1 MYIFAFGMLIV
12 ALLCSLGGAGLAV
25 LQLYQGRASALGYIE
40 KMQAAMTAALVVA
53 SALLLHAL
61 YWNDFSL
68 TYVASYTDRILPVF
82 YRLTAF
88 WAGQPGS
95 LLFWALSVAVCGT
108 LFSFTKAYK
117 GLTEETRLWFWIFFL
132 AVMAFFALLLTGWSN
147 PFIMQNP
154 VPADG
159 RGLNPLLQ
167 NPGMI
172 IHPPLLF
179 WGYGGFIIPSCLALA
194 QCLSDNEEI
203 EGSWVMVARPFTL
216 IAWLFLT
223 AGIILGAWWAY
234 LELGWGGYWAWDPVE
249 NASIIPW
256 LIGTAAI
263 HTTIIQ
269 VRRQKL
275 GRLNVFLMA
284 LTTVSA
290 FFATYL
296 VRSGVVDS
304 VHAFGDGGV
313 GVPLLIFIIS
323 STVLCAIIAIIGYN
337 SRRSL
342 ESIDSR
348 EGMLVMTAWILLV
361 LSIIICMATL
371 WPLISSL
378 WSAQSQGLDATFYN
392 KVCLPLFALITVIF
406 AFCPWL
412 GWRGGIRNW
421 KKMGIVCGAFVLTA
435 MALWFADYRQPT
447 ALIGA
452 AAAVAGFVSLALL
465 CTERAVYKNMNSLAA
480 HGVHLGLLL
489 IVLGVAFS
497 GPYKTERTHALA
509 KGESMVVGAY
519 TVGVVDVSDG
529 RGRGFE
535 FLEARLQVT
544 DGDDVLVGLL
554 TPQRRIYDNFSGMQ
568 FSEVDTIFS
577 LGSEIYATLLGLDT
591 NGKVTLQISI
601 NPLVNWMWIG
611 GILMCL
617 FPFLGLR
624 RILPAREDHD
634 SSEDA
639 HMADFDTATP
649 NNTADVPTGTS
660 EK

>member
-1 MYIFAFGMLIV
+1 MYIFAFAMLLV

-25 LQLYQGRASALGYIE
+25 LQLYQGRASALAFIE
-40 KMQAAMTAALVVA
+40 KAQAIMTFALVIA

-68 TYVASYTDRILPVF
+68 VYVASYTDRILPVF

-95 LLFWALSVAVCGT
+95 LLFWALSVAACGT
-108 LFSFTKAYK
+108 IFSFTKSYK
-117 GLTEETRLWFWIFFL
+117 QLTEETRLWFWIFFL
-132 AVMAFFALLLTGWSN
+132 AVMAFFVLLLTGWSN
-147 PFIMQNP
+147 PFVMQNP

-256 LIGTAAI
+256 LISTAAI

-275 GRLNVFLMA
+275 GRVNVFLMA

-323 STVLCAIIAIIGYN
+323 STVLCAIIAFIGYN
-337 SRRSL
+337 SRNSL
-342 ESIDSR
+342 EGIDSR
-348 EGMLVMTAWILLV
+348 EGMLVMTAWILLM

-378 WSAQSQGLDATFYN
+378 WSAQSQGLDAAFYN
-392 KVCLPLFALITVIF
+392 KVCLPLFALIAVIF
-406 AFCPWL
+406 SFCPWL
-412 GWRGGIRNW
+412 GWKGGVRDW
-421 KKMGIVCGAFVLTA
+421 KKMGIVLAAYVLTA

-447 ALIGA
+447 AFVGA
-452 AAAVAGFVSLALL
+452 SAAVAGMVSLVLL
-465 CTERAVYKNMNSLAA
+465 CMEKAVYKNRNSLAA
-480 HGVHLGLLL
+480 HGVHLGLML

-497 GPYKTERTHALA
+497 GPYKVERTHALA
-509 KGESMVVGAY
+509 KGESMVVGDY

-529 RGRGFE
+529 RGRGHE
-535 FLEARLQVT
+535 YLEARLQVT
-544 DGDDVLVGLL
+544 DAQDTLVGLL
-554 TPQRRIYDNFSGMQ
+554 APQRRIYDNFSGMQ

-577 LGSEIYATLLGLDT
+577 LTNEIYATLLGLDT
-591 NGKVTLQISI
+591 NGKVTLQLSI
-601 NPLVNWMWIG
+601 NPLVNWLWIG
-611 GILMCL
+611 GILMCV

-624 RILPAREDHD
+624 RLLPRREQ
-634 SSEDA
+634 EEEA
-639 HMADFDTATP
+639 VE
-649 NNTADVPTGTS
+649 N
-660 EK
+660 

>member
-1 MYIFAFGMLIV
+1 MYIFAFAMLIV

-25 LQLYQGRASALGYIE
+25 LQLFQGRSNALWIVE
-40 KMQAAMTAALVVA
+40 KTQAVMTAALVVA

-68 TYVASYTDRILPVF
+68 VYVASYTDRILPVF

-108 LFSFTKAYK
+108 LFSFTKSYK
-117 GLTEETRLWFWIFFL
+117 NLTEETRLWFWIFFL
-132 AVMAFFALLLTGWSN
+132 VVMGFFALLLTGWSN
-147 PFIMQNP
+147 PFVIQHP
-154 VPADG
+154 VPEDG

-203 EGSWVMVARPFTL
+203 EGSWVLVARPFTL

-269 VRRQKL
+269 VRRGKL
-275 GRLNVFLMA
+275 GRINVFLMA
-284 LTTVSA
+284 LTTISA

-313 GVPLLIFIIS
+313 GVPLLLFIIM
-323 STVLCAIIAIIGYN
+323 STVLCAVIACVGYN
-337 SRRSL
+337 SRNSL

-348 EGMLVMTAWILLV
+348 EGMLVMTAWILLL
-361 LSIIICMATL
+361 LSVIICMATL

-378 WSAQSQGLDATFYN
+378 WSAQSQGLEADFYN
-392 KVCLPLFALITVIF
+392 TTCLPLFVLISTIF
-406 AFCPWL
+406 IFCPWL
-412 GWRGGIRNW
+412 GWRGGVRDF
-421 KKMGIVCGAFVLTA
+421 KKLGIVAAVFVVSLLGIWFAGYKNLTA
-435 MALWFADYRQPT
+435 LV
-447 ALIGA
+447 GSA
-452 AAAVAGFVSLALL
+452 AAIAGIVSIVLL
-465 CTERAVYKNMNSLAA
+465 CLEPSVHKNRNSLAA
-480 HGVHLGLLL
+480 HGVHLGLLF

-497 GPYKTERTHALA
+497 GPYKHEITIALA
-509 KGESMVVGAY
+509 KGESVVLGNY
-519 TVGVVDVSDG
+519 TVGVRDVVDG
-529 RGRGFE
+529 RGADFE

-544 DGDDVLVGLL
+544 DKSDALVGLL
-554 TPQRRIYDNFSGMQ
+554 VPQRRIYDKFAGMQ

-577 LGSEIYATLLGLDT
+577 LGSEFYATLLGLDT
-591 NGKVTLQISI
+591 NGKITLKLSL
-601 NPLVNWMWIG
+601 NPLVNWIWIG
-611 GILMCL
+611 GILMCV
-617 FPFLGLR
+617 FPFLGLQR
-624 RILPAREDHD
+624 LGVQRRED
-634 SSEDA
+634 DA
-639 HMADFDTATP
+639 HAY
-649 NNTADVPTGTS
+649 NEEESVKN
-660 EK
+660 